1 MDRAG
6 TSPGFKKI
14 FANILDSS
22 ADDGDAS
29 EKEGNTSNAV
39 TVTSPKKSQPK
50 RDIEET
56 DETSPGIDYID
67 FLFLINN
74 QFHLFL
80 IQITL

>member
-29 EKEGNTSNAV
+29 EKEGNSSNVA

-50 RDIEET
+50 RDTEET
-56 DETSPGIDYID
+56 DETSPGRK
-67 FLFLINN
+67 
-74 QFHLFL
+74 
-80 IQITL
+80 